1 MKKHILLLA
10 ILLSTT
16 LAFSQEPTKD
26 TVPVVMPGDI
36 GIDADFVGGTS
47 AKKKNNSGSRESKER

>member
-1 MKKHILLLA
+1 MKKHILFLA
-10 ILLSTT
+10 ILLSST

-47 AKKKNNSGSRESKER
+47 AWLAYVSKAMSKK